1 MFSYF
6 SVNLKCENGKH
17 ACQLRNQEGAISQKQ
32 LSHLDIKTL
41 IQHLQENIS
50 ECKIINPPTVENHL
64 KQVEVMDASPKKID
78 DLIKYFFPNHR

>member
-17 ACQLRNQEGAISQKQ
+17 ACQLTNQEGAISQKQ

-41 IQHLQENIS
+41 IQHL
-50 ECKIINPPTVENHL
+50 P
-64 KQVEVMDASPKKID
+64 
-78 DLIKYFFPNHR
+78 